1 MRLMRLITWLLSFAL
16 VTGVTRADANEVQ
29 VAVAANFAAPF
40 QRIVAEFEKETKHHA
55 VVVAGATG
63 VLYAQIRNGGPFEVL
78 LAADTATPRKLE
90 SDGLAVRGSRF
101 TYAVGKLVLWSAK
114 PDFVDSGGEVL
125 RKGHF
130 RYLAIANPQIA
141 PYGAAAVEVIDALGL
156 SAVLRPQLLTG
167 ESIAQAAQ
175 FVATGNAELGFVALS
190 QVAVPGQPVIGSY
203 WRVPQ
208 RLYSPIRQDAALL
221 QRGASSPAALALV
234 AYLKG
239 AKARDLI
246 RAYGYDLE

>member
-1 MRLMRLITWLLSFAL
+1 MQKLITWLLGFAL
-16 VTGVTRADANEVQ
+16 VTGVTRADANDVQ

-40 QRIVAEFEKETKHHA
+40 QRIAAEFEKETRHHA
-55 VVVAGATG
+55 VVVTGATG

-78 LAADTATPRKLE
+78 LAADTATPKKLE
-90 SDGLAVRGSRF
+90 SEGLAVQGSRF

-114 PDFVDSGGEVL
+114 PEFVDRGGEVL

-130 RYLAIANPQIA
+130 RYLAIANPRLA

-156 SAVLRPQLLTG
+156 SAALGPKLLTG

-190 QVAVPGQPVIGSY
+190 QVAVPGQPVTGSY
-203 WRVPQ
+203 WAVPQ

-221 QRGASSPAALALV
+221 QRGASNAAAIALL
-234 AYLKG
+234 AYLKS
-239 AKARDLI
+239 AKAGDLI
-246 RAYGYDLE
+246 RAYGYNLE